1 MSEPRLYSETDCS
14 LSSWCDSVQ
23 HGVADR
29 LGEPIS
35 EDILN
40 NRGFSKIPKSR
51 GFLRIFE
58 VFEVFSR
65 FIVSSIYYYIYVFYM
80 YKVSVYMYYLVH
92 IT

>member
-1 MSEPRLYSETDCS
+1 MQTAVKESANCCQRSTRAP
-14 LSSWCDSVQ
+14 
-23 HGVADR
+23 GVADR